1 MLADASTLLA
11 NEARALLT
19 RVERVKPFALQMTMV
34 AAATI
39 SPAAQTAIERHL
51 AEARRKLRQSVQRF
65 LRWLQSAEAHRAPPS
80 ELQRRFTVLRLAF
93 NLVLSQVDIYADVL
107 TQRSEHDHGVWMAG
121 LDAVA
126 ADAIKLPLANYH
138 PPPVIC
144 YLDRGVGA
152 AIRRARTRLP
162 GGDLNPVAIIRVP
175 RERMVGSGV
184 ASSLIHEVGHQ
195 AAALLGLVDSLRRTL
210 RAQQERSD
218 STRMLWQ
225 WWERWISEIVADLW
239 AVAKVGIGA
248 TLGLLAVV
256 SLPRPFV
263 FRVNLQDPHP
273 MPWLRVKLSCAMGQ
287 ALYPDRQWQDLAKV
301 WESFYPTTRLD
312 PSIQNLIASLQA
324 HMPRFV
330 GLMLS
335 HRPASLRGAA
345 LHEALVDPQRQPNR
359 LRRHYRAWL
368 QRPQVIGAQA
378 PAFAFAVISQARA
391 DGKIHPRQESDLLA
405 GLLKEWAL
413 RRTLIT
419 SEACAA
425 RSVAPPRKPAS
436 GQHTESI
443 MANLID

>member
-1 MLADASTLLA
+1 MLVNAAALLA

-19 RVERVKPFALQMTMV
+19 RVERLKPFALQMTMV
-34 AAATI
+34 AAAAI

-51 AEARRKLRQSVQRF
+51 AEARRKLRQSVQVF
-65 LRWLQSAEAHRAPPS
+65 LRWLQSAEARRAPPA
-80 ELQRRFTVLRLAF
+80 EAQRRFTVLRLAF
-93 NLVLSQVDIYADVL
+93 NLVLSQVDIFADVL

-126 ADAIKLPLANYH
+126 ADAIRLPLASYQ

-195 AAALLGLVDSLRRTL
+195 AAALLGLIDSLRQAL
-210 RAQQERSD
+210 RAQQERND
-218 STRMLWQ
+218 SRRMLWQ

-248 TLGLLAVV
+248 TLGLLADV
-256 SLPRPFV
+256 SLPFV
-263 FRVNLQDPHP
+263 FRVNPQDPHP

-287 ALYPDRQWQDLAKV
+287 ALYPDRQWQDLANV
-301 WESFYPTTRLD
+301 WESFYPTIRLD
-312 PSIQNLIASLQA
+312 PFIQNLIASLQA

-335 HRPASLRGAA
+335 HRPASLYGAA
-345 LHEALVDPQRQPNR
+345 LHEALVDPQRQPHR
-359 LRRHYRAWL
+359 LRRYYRAWL
-368 QRPQVIGAQA
+368 QSPQAIRLQA

-391 DGKIHPRQESDLLA
+391 DGKIDPKKESDLLTE
-405 GLLKEWAL
+405 LLENWAL
-413 RRTLIT
+413 RRTLTT

-425 RSVAPPRKPAS
+425 RSTAPFHKLAS
-436 GQHTESI
+436 ELQTESI
-443 MANLID
+443 MANLIY